1 MTEKVTKIEI
11 PFVIGEEVLI
21 EPLNDIKGRIKA
33 IWVTKHGI
41 EIDVRYVLGEKVDH
55 DYFFEDE
62 IKKVK
67 EEKKTGF

>member
-21 EPLNDIKGRIKA
+21 EPLNNIKGRIKA